1 MMTFRQLGLSIYPDH
16 SDFSKDKDYLA
27 LGKKYGYS
35 RLFMSMLEA
44 DDILATK
51 QKFSRIIA
59 VAKELGYLTIIDIS
73 PRIFEKLRIS
83 YQDLRF
89 FAELGVDGIR
99 LDQGFDGNTEALISY
114 NPYGLIIE
122 LNMSNDVAY
131 LENILSY
138 QANKPYLFGC
148 HNFYPQV
155 GTGLTEEF
163 FLECSERFKKNG
175 IHTAAFVASQH
186 GEQGPW
192 NVNDGL
198 PTLESDRYL
207 PIQVQAKKLFA
218 TGFIDDVI
226 IGNAYATEEELKA
239 LAEMDRYQLQLK
251 VDFLAEAT
259 ELERKI
265 ACDMQ
270 HFRRGD
276 TNALVARSTQSRVI
290 YKEEENPPHTNNIE
304 FEFGD
309 VLIGNDQFGIY
320 KNELQI
326 VLTPHKDTRK
336 NKIGRI
342 SKDELVLLKYLNPW
356 TKFRFI

>member
-1 MMTFRQLGLSIYPDH
+1 MTFRQLGLSIYPDH
-16 SDFSKDKDYLA
+16 SDFSKDKEYLE

-44 DDILATK
+44 KDVSATK
-51 QKFSRIIA
+51 QKFTQIIA
-59 VAKELGYLTIIDIS
+59 EAKKLGYMTILDIS
-73 PRIFEKLRIS
+73 PRIFEKLNIS
-83 YQDLRF
+83 YQDLSF

-155 GTGLTEEF
+155 GTGLTEDF
-163 FLECSERFKKNG
+163 FFECSERFKNNG
-175 IHTAAFVASQH
+175 IHTAAFVASQQ
-186 GEQGPW
+186 GNQGPW

-198 PTLESDRYL
+198 PTLEEDRYL
-207 PIQVQAKKLFA
+207 PIEVQAKKLFA
-218 TGFIDDVI
+218 TGLIDDVI

-239 LAEMDRYQLQLK
+239 LAEVDRYQLQLT
-251 VDFLAEAT
+251 VDFLETTT
-259 ELERKI
+259 ELEHKI

-290 YKEEENPPHTNNIE
+290 YKDEPNPPHDVEKE

-309 VLIGNDQFGIY
+309 IVIGNDRFGIY

-326 VLTPHKDTRK
+326 VLSPHKDNRK
-336 NKIGRI
+336 NKIGHI
-342 SKDELVLLKYLNPW
+342 SNNELPLINYLKPW
-356 TKFRFI
+356 TKFKLI

>member
-1 MMTFRQLGLSIYPDH
+1 MTFRQLGLSIYPDH

-290 YKEEENPPHTNNIE
+290 YKEEETPPHTNNIE
-304 FEFGD
+304 FKFGD

-342 SKDELVLLKYLNPW
+342 SKEELVLLKYLNPW
-356 TKFRFI
+356 TKFNFI

>member
-73 PRIFEKLRIS
+73 PRIFEKLQIS

-207 PIQVQAKKLFA
+207 PIRVQAKKLFA

-226 IGNAYATEEELKA
+226 IGNAYATEDELKA

-304 FEFGD
+304 FKFGD

-342 SKDELVLLKYLNPW
+342 SKEELVLLKYLNPW
-356 TKFRFI
+356 TKFNFI

>member
-1 MMTFRQLGLSIYPDH
+1 M
-16 SDFSKDKDYLA
+16 
-27 LGKKYGYS
+27 
-35 RLFMSMLEA
+35 
-44 DDILATK
+44 
-51 QKFSRIIA
+51 
-59 VAKELGYLTIIDIS
+59 
-73 PRIFEKLRIS
+73 
-83 YQDLRF
+83 
-89 FAELGVDGIR
+89 DGIR

-163 FLECSERFKKNG
+163 FPECSERFKKNG
-175 IHTAAFVASQH
+175 IHTAAFVASQY

-207 PIQVQAKKLFA
+207 PIEVQAKKLFA
-218 TGFIDDVI
+218 TGLIDDVI

-239 LAEMDRYQLQLK
+239 LAELDRYQLQLK
-251 VDFLAEAT
+251 VDFLAETT

-265 ACDMQ
+265 ACEQQ

-290 YKEEENPPHTNNIE
+290 YKT
-304 FEFGD
+304 
-309 VLIGNDQFGIY
+309 
-320 KNELQI
+320 K
-326 VLTPHKDTRK
+326 
-336 NKIGRI
+336 RI
-342 SKDELVLLKYLNPW
+342 LLM
-356 TKFRFI
+356 TTT

>member
-290 YKEEENPPHTNNIE
+290 YKEEETPPHTNNIE
-304 FEFGD
+304 FKFGD

-342 SKDELVLLKYLNPW
+342 SKEELVLLKYLNPW
-356 TKFRFI
+356 TKFNFI

>member
-59 VAKELGYLTIIDIS
+59 EAKELGYLTIIDIS
-73 PRIFEKLRIS
+73 PRIFEKLGIS

-304 FEFGD
+304 FKFGD

-356 TKFRFI
+356 TKFNFI